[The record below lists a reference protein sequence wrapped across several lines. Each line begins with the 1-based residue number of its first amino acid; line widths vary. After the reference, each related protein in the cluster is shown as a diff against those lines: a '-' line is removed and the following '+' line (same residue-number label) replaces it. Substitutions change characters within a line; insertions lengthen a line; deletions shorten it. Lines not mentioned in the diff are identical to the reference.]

1 MNKKGFV
8 FVETIIVIAVIM
20 TILIMLY
27 GSFISILNQERRDMT
42 FDDVTYVYRTFYI
55 EDFLVS
61 LNLEQYIKDHLETP
75 NSAGKMPLLAT
86 FTCHDDSLYNLRD
99 ENGNNNPSEEDKKNF
114 CEALTDGGRL
124 EVENIY
130 ITRYDV
136 SDLTSCMN
144 TDNSIRCASNEE
156 LRNLTPGAVNYF
168 RTLSGNEENAYRLI
182 IEYKT
187 KIDKKEYESSDITL
201 QGNEH
206 YLYSYSNIK
215 IARRNVE
222 NEE

>member
-8 FVETIIVIAVIM
+8 FVETIVVIAVIT
-20 TILIMLY
+20 TILLMLY

-42 FDDVTYVYRTFYI
+42 FDDVSYVYRTFYI

-75 NSAGKMPLLAT
+75 NSVGKMPLLAT
-86 FTCHDDSLYNLRD
+86 FTCHNDALYNLRD
-99 ENGNNNPSEEDKKNF
+99 ENGNNNPEEEDKKNF

-124 EVENIY
+124 EIENIY

-136 SDLTSCMN
+136 SDLIDCMN

-156 LRNLTPGAVNYF
+156 LRNLSPGAINYF
-168 RTLSGNEENAYRLI
+168 RTLSGDEENAYRLI

-187 KIDKKEYESSDITL
+187 KIEKSEYESSDLTL
-201 QGNEH
+201 AKDH
-206 YLYSYSNIK
+206 YLYSYSSIK
-215 IARRNVE
+215 IARRNVDDE
-222 NEE
+222 

>member
-86 FTCHDDSLYNLRD
+86 FTCHNDALYTLRD
-99 ENGNNNPSEEDKKNF
+99 ENGNNNPEEEDKKNF
-114 CEALTDGGRL
+114 CEGLIDGGRL

-130 ITRYDV
+130 ITRYNV
-136 SDLTSCMN
+136 SDLVNCMN
-144 TDNSIRCASNEE
+144 TDNSVICASNEE
-156 LRNLTPGAVNYF
+156 LRNLSPGAVNYF
-168 RTLSGNEENAYRLI
+168 RTLSGDEEDAYRLI

-187 KIDKKEYESSDITL
+187 KIDKDEYESSDITL
-201 QGNEH
+201 EKEH

-215 IARRNVE
+215 IARRNVDD
-222 NEE
+222 EE